1 VAVTA
6 RKTVAFI
13 VEQLEAEFGE
23 LPAGTRFPSE
33 QTLAE
38 RFGIGRGT
46 ARGIVDRFHR
56 RGLVRRAASAGTFW
70 LGAREINIVPTSI
83 PSFGA
88 WVRQRGDRPGYRLK
102 ANESRRAAKL
112 EQDYLGLGSGSTVW
126 VVQRT
131 FEVNDEPI
139 GFASSVLPHAPLPAM
154 NKSVEDVG
162 SVYQTLRG
170 RYGLTVRRGWHRVR
184 AVQPPLAVRNAM
196 QSGEDEDVW
205 LVESLNETA
214 LGQPIEYAR
223 TYMRAAYLNTDRKLI
238 RPA

>member
-1 VAVTA
+1 MPMTA
-6 RKTVAFI
+6 PKTVALI
-13 VEQLEAEFGE
+13 VEQLETEFGE

-46 ARGIVDRFHR
+46 ARGIVDGFHR

-70 LGAREINIVPTSI
+70 VGAREINIVPTRI

-88 WVRQRGDRPGYRLK
+88 WVRKRGDRPGYRLQ

-112 EQDYLGLGSGSTVW
+112 EQDYLGLGSGSNVW

-131 FEVNDEPI
+131 FEVNDKPI
-139 GFASSVLPHAPLPAM
+139 GFASSVLPHAPLPAL

-170 RYGLTVRRGWHRVR
+170 RYGLTVRRGWYRAR
-184 AVQPPLAVRNAM
+184 AVQPPLAVQDAM
-196 QSGEDEDVW
+196 ELSEHEDVW
-205 LVESLNETA
+205 LVESLNETS
-214 LGQPIEYAR
+214 LGRPIEYAR
-223 TYMRAAYLNTDRKLI
+223 TYMRAAYVTTDRTLI